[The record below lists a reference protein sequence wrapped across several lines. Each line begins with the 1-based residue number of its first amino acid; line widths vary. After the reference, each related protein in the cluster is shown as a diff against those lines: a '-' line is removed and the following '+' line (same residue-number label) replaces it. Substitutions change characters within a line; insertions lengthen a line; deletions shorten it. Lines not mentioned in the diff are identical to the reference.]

1 MTTAL
6 DGHAGD
12 RKVEPREDVEEE
24 MLLQP
29 EASKEKA
36 PSKWGAKLKGWGAS
50 ISAGSAAAAA
60 AYKKKAAELAEKSKE
75 YKASLKEKSK
85 EWGKKKDGKALYR
98 GGTAALTL
106 FRTGF
111 LCPACADSPSPSLTV
126 YVLTLR
132 RVRTLLLGSNF
143 NSVGR

>member
-1 MTTAL
+1 MPSFLCCIALHKLLAKQGRVTTAL
-6 DGHAGD
+6 DGHAED
-12 RKVEPREDVEEE
+12 RKVEPRVEEVEE
-24 MLLQP
+24 MMLQP
-29 EASKEKA
+29 EPLKEKV

-98 GGTAALTL
+98 GGAAAATPIRTICFTL
-106 FRTGF
+106 
-111 LCPACADSPSPSLTV
+111 PAQTCRHWA
-126 YVLTLR
+126 
-132 RVRTLLLGSNF
+132 
-143 NSVGR
+143 